1 LSDASA
7 DLAPPDLP
15 LAPLAQR
22 LGYVF
27 GDGGLLRT
35 ALCHRSWC
43 AEHEGQQSNER
54 LEFLGDAVLG
64 LAVTDHTFRT
74 YAGLP
79 EGSMAKVRAAVVS
92 SVSLAELAAELGLGE
107 HLLLGRGE
115 EATGGRNKPSIL
127 ADAMEAVIGAVYVD
141 GGWEPARGMVV
152 DLLAER
158 IASAVEGPGV
168 RDFKTRLQ
176 ELAARRF
183 DTAPRYLIE
192 EAGPDHDKWFR
203 ATVLVDGVVA
213 GQGEG
218 RSKKLAQQAA
228 AETAWHHLSRVT
240 GPDEEPTDA

>member
-7 DLAPPDLP
+7 ETPPEP
-15 LAPLAQR
+15 SLAPLAQR
-22 LGYVF
+22 LGYAF
-27 GDGGLLRT
+27 GDGRLLRH

-43 AEHEGQQSNER
+43 AENDGQQSNER

-74 YAGLP
+74 YGTLP

-92 SVSLAELAAELGLGE
+92 SVSLAELAVELGLGE

-115 EATGGRNKPSIL
+115 EATGGRSKPSIL
-127 ADAMEAVIGAVYVD
+127 ADALEAVIGAVYLD
-141 GGWEPARGMVV
+141 GGWEPARSMVV
-152 DLLAER
+152 GLLAER
-158 IASAVEGPGV
+158 IDSAVEGPGV

-183 DTAPRYLIE
+183 DEAPRYLLQ

-203 ATVLVDGVVA
+203 ATVVVDGAVA
-213 GQGEG
+213 GEGEG

-228 AETAWHHLSRVT
+228 AEAAWQHLSRV
-240 GPDEEPTDA
+240 GEPDGERTDA